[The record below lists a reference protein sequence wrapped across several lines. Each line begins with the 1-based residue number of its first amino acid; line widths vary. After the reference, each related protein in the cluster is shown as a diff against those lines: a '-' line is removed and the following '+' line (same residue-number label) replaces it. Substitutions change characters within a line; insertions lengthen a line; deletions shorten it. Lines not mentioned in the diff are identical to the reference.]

1 MRKSKETAI
10 RARRIL
16 LKDKTQIPDGFNA
29 LLVGDVTE
37 LLSHYVDLGESFV
50 NLKITVLE
58 EGNYEIELRAKAE
71 RIKEIPICLPT
82 PE

>member
-1 MRKSKETAI
+1 MRKSKECAI

-29 LLVGDVTE
+29 LLVGDVTR
-37 LLSHYVDLGESFV
+37 LLSHYMELSEPFV
-50 NLKITVLE
+50 KLKISVLE
-58 EGNYEIELRAKAE
+58 EGNYEIKLVALAE
-71 RIKEIPICLPT
+71 RIKEIPICLPA